1 MKQANQNTYP
11 FSQQWVEEMVR
22 IIQDTAESQG
32 IKPAL
37 SYLLQT
43 FINAVMEKE
52 REIYLKEHSENSAN
66 GLYNRVHERKRLRRI
81 CLFS

>member
-1 MKQANQNTYP
+1 MKQTKQNTYP

-37 SYLLQT
+37 SYLWNRWGVWGGVRRVTSRQVEKVLLQDRFCLT
-43 FINAVMEKE
+43 
-52 REIYLKEHSENSAN
+52 HPD
-66 GLYNRVHERKRLRRI
+66 GRI
-81 CLFS
+81 